1 MVAAESRIGLCI
13 AGCGSI
19 AKAHAEVARRR
30 DARIRL
36 YFASRSQAKAVR
48 YANRYGA
55 EGAFG
60 SYEAA
65 AKDPR
70 VDAILFC
77 TPHSLHRPNL
87 ELAATHKKHVL
98 MEKPIATTIE
108 DADAMTD
115 TALKAGIHLMVAEN
129 FRYMP
134 AVRACVDLI
143 SQGTIGSLQ
152 SVHLQATKYQRSRG
166 WRLSRNMMG
175 GGALIDGGIH
185 EVSVMRMLCGDPLR
199 ISAVMAPKIFP
210 EMEGE
215 EAISLWAS
223 FANGTIGTLT
233 YSWAVQGDPGHQS
246 FLAIGTKGP
255 TYFNFYEREL
265 TVRSIRGERT
275 ISLEGDESGFGTMLD
290 AFLDLISC
298 GLPVQTASAEAT
310 GDLAFVLRAY
320 ASAEA
325 QGQPM

>member
-115 TALKAGIHLMVAEN
+115 TALKAGIHLMVAEK
-129 FRYMP
+129 
-134 AVRACVDLI
+134 L
-143 SQGTIGSLQ
+143 
-152 SVHLQATKYQRSRG
+152 SVHASREG
-166 WRLSRNMMG
+166 MRRPHISRDDRVT
-175 GGALIDGGIH
+175 AI
-185 EVSVMRMLCGDPLR
+185 R
-199 ISAVMAPKIFP
+199 AP
-210 EMEGE
+210 
-215 EAISLWAS
+215 
-223 FANGTIGTLT
+223 
-233 YSWAVQGDPGHQS
+233 PGHQIS
-246 FLAIGTKGP
+246 EIQGLA
-255 TYFNFYEREL
+255 
-265 TVRSIRGERT
+265 
-275 ISLEGDESGFGTMLD
+275 
-290 AFLDLISC
+290 A
-298 GLPVQTASAEAT
+298 
-310 GDLAFVLRAY
+310 
-320 ASAEA
+320 
-325 QGQPM
+325 